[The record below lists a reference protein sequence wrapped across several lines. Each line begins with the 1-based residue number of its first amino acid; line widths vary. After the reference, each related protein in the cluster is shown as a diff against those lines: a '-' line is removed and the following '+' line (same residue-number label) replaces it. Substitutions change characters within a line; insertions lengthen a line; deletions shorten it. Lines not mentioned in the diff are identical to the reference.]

1 MFESDIPHSVP
12 RYLVPGWRGD
22 PTAVFRLAR
31 LIRRVKPDIVLAV
44 LRYANVV
51 TILATLLA
59 RVPTRMVINE
69 QNLPEAEFA
78 RNRGASVKR
87 WILRALYP
95 RAHGVTAISRGI
107 AEALVTGARVR
118 HTGMRVIPNPVDLGA
133 AGALATHPPP
143 HPWLATEG
151 GPPVIIA
158 AGRLVWQKG
167 FDTLL
172 RAFRIVRAAR
182 DDARLII
189 VGTGPLAE
197 ELLAV
202 REALGLTSSVAF
214 PGFDPNP
221 YRYYARAACLV
232 VSSRYEG
239 FGNVIVEAMACGTPV
254 VSTRCPVGPEDI
266 ITDGVNGLLIPVDD
280 ERAMAAALVRL
291 LDDRPLAERLGRAAK
306 TRALDFSAG
315 RVAEAYAS
323 FLEQIVA
330 SPMAAA
336 SPR

>member
-1 MFESDIPHSVP
+1 VFERDVPQRVP
-12 RYLVPGWRGD
+12 RYLVPGRRGD
-22 PTAVFRLAR
+22 PTAVVRLAR
-31 LIRRVKPDIVLAV
+31 LIRRLKPDIVLAV

-59 RVPTRMVINE
+59 RVPARVVINE

-78 RNRGASVKR
+78 RNHGAAVKR

-95 RAHGVTAISRGI
+95 RAHGVTAISQGI

-118 HTGMRVIPNPVDLGA
+118 HARLRVIPNPVDLGA
-133 AGALATHPPP
+133 AGALAAHPAP

-151 GPPVIIA
+151 GPPVIVA

-172 RAFRIVRAAR
+172 RAFRTVRAAR

-189 VGTGPLAE
+189 LGTGPLAE

-202 REALGLTSSVAF
+202 RDALGLRASVAF

-232 VSSRYEG
+232 VSSHYEG

-254 VSTRCPVGPEDI
+254 VSTRCPTGPEDI
-266 ITDGVNGLLIPVDD
+266 ITDDVNGLLVPVDD
-280 ERAMAAALVRL
+280 ERAMAEALVRL

-323 FLEQIVA
+323 FLEQIV
-330 SPMAAA
+330 SFPVAAA
-336 SPR
+336 ALR